1 MQLYRKSA
9 LARFLWTSAFI
20 ALNARVSRPS
30 LLLLLLLLPLRRNSR
45 ESHSRGR
52 EGGRVEEEDEDED
65 DDPLVLE
72 PYPIYL
78 SMSSKI
84 MNKRKTIYLAF
95 PLPPPFFIW

>member
-1 MQLYRKSA
+1 M
-9 LARFLWTSAFI
+9 
-20 ALNARVSRPS
+20 
-30 LLLLLLLLPLRRNSR
+30 
-45 ESHSRGR
+45 E
-52 EGGRVEEEDEDED
+52 EEEDDD

-95 PLPPPFFIW
+95 PLPPPLLYMVAGSSVLLQQ

>member
-20 ALNARVSRPS
+20 ALNALVSRPS

-52 EGGRVEEEDEDED
+52 EGGREEEEEEENY
-65 DDPLVLE
+65 DDPLVL
-72 PYPIYL
+72 YPQTYL
-78 SMSSKI
+78 SI
-84 MNKRKTIYLAF
+84 HVQ
-95 PLPPPFFIW
+95 